1 MDGGRISYDL
11 RFRALYPPQFHF
23 PSGRL
28 LINLEAQKSL
38 RVKYH
43 LSTRGVFYGARMLS
57 NQLGSEFADSD
68 YDRLNK
74 VYSIW
79 ICMNA
84 PKRIGNAMAI
94 YRLTKQERVGH
105 VPEEC
110 RHYDKLTIVQIFLD
124 SREEYGPPGSLHRLL
139 NVLFSPQ
146 LDYQEKERI
155 LSREY
160 ALEMTEPLRK
170 ELEQM
175 GNIGEAILEMGLREG
190 RKQGKKQG
198 RELGIRQGKAQG
210 MKQGALQTLSSL
222 VAEGLLTPEKAAE
235 HLGISVEEFFRKTRH
250 LSGLH

>member
-1 MDGGRISYDL
+1 MPPRGCLL
-11 RFRALYPPQFHF
+11 RTPAPVQTT
-23 PSGRL
+23 
-28 LINLEAQKSL
+28 LEGARYACSL
-38 RVKYH
+38 GPA
-43 LSTRGVFYGARMLS
+43 RGVFYGARMLS
-57 NQLGSEFADSD
+57 DQLGSEFADSD
-68 YDRLNK
+68 YDRLHK

-105 VPEEC
+105 VPEEH

-124 SREEYGPPGSLHRLL
+124 SREEYGPPGSLYRLI

-190 RKQGKKQG
+190 RKQGKKQ
-198 RELGIRQGKAQG
+198 
-210 MKQGALQTLSSL
+210 
-222 VAEGLLTPEKAAE
+222 
-235 HLGISVEEFFRKTRH
+235 
-250 LSGLH
+250 

>member
-1 MDGGRISYDL
+1 MISASVHCT
-11 RFRALYPPQFHF
+11 RRSFISPPAGFSLIWKRRKA
-23 PSGRL
+23 SGSNT
-28 LINLEAQKSL
+28 ISPPGT
-38 RVKYH
+38 
-43 LSTRGVFYGARMLS
+43 SSMARMLS
-57 NQLGSEFADSD
+57 DQLGSEFADSD
-68 YDRLNK
+68 YDKLHK

-84 PKRIGNAMAI
+84 PKRIGNAMTI

-124 SREEYGPPGSLHRLL
+124 SREEYGPPGSLYRLL

-210 MKQGALQTLSSL
+210 MKRGALQTLSSL